1 MANHDTYKKNILIAL
16 QKMANNT
23 EKINRNLEK
32 IVELMALS
40 IDLGPKEDTNL
51 KREVK

>member
-40 IDLGPKEDTNL
+40 IDLGPKEDTNS

>member
-32 IVELMALS
+32 IVELMALKHR
-40 IDLGPKEDTNL
+40 LGPEG
-51 KREVK
+51 RY

>member
-1 MANHDTYKKNILIAL
+1 MANHDTYK
-16 QKMANNT
+16 
-23 EKINRNLEK
+23 K

>member
-40 IDLGPKEDTNL
+40 IDLGQKEDTNL

>member
-1 MANHDTYKKNILIAL
+1 MANHDTYEKNILIAL

-32 IVELMALS
+32 IVDLMALS
-40 IDLGPKEDTNL
+40 TSLEPKEDINL